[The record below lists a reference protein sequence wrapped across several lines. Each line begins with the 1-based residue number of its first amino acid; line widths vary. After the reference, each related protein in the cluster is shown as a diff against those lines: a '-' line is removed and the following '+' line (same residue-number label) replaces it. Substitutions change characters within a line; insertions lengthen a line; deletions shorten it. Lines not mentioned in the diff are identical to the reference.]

1 MGGARVS
8 KLFLLRIQIRKKNVF
23 GWAGEGGGLNK

>member
-8 KLFLLRIQIRKKNVF
+8 KLFLLRIQIRKKMF
-23 GWAGEGGGLNK
+23 SAGRGKVGA